1 MNRNKNI
8 IFRATKRGIVAGAAA
23 LMLAGTPVAS
33 AVMPVTTAYAYDANN
48 PDVLTPDIYYTGK
61 YKVGQARIDGP
72 DSALESIEDYITY
85 INNSDT
91 APYSGVLLNSHDDLI
106 KFSESFKNSDT
117 LLATKRGGF
126 EAYAKIYD
134 GDERI
139 IPWGVD
145 YDASYSAVIGRN
157 SYDYSGYVSHSQYGD
172 FYSTMS
178 MRKPYTDSDGFV
190 NGEGLTEFAE
200 GVYEYVHY
208 AATCFENNT
217 MFGIEA
223 TDTDAIKSKIEELKK
238 TGATFTGTNYE
249 KAKTAFDWT
258 IKNTD
263 YNKLGDSK
271 TFASTFYWLCEGAGV
286 DSMMYISDDESR
298 VFNVITLDGQNY
310 LVDTYAA
317 VEASDPSAY
326 FNFIPTASDS
336 LHAVKVSLASK
347 AYDPNAKKDTPSDD
361 SNKNNNSG
369 SNSSDNSGNTSD
381 DSDNSSSDDA
391 GSDDSGSTGG
401 GANSDDSSDSNT
413 NDSSSSSTYTT
424 GRYQRTAGDASYTA
438 VANVPVTIA
447 NADTGIYAY
456 NDAIKEAVQSVL
468 PGYTVQNYINIATPA
483 PSGNI
488 QILTPIE
495 CLMQNPGLVTGDVTA
510 VKNYYLVYVNNGIIQ
525 LLPNTS
531 NSPYMISAPIFGG
544 GNYAIVMAD

>member
-33 AVMPVTTAYAYDANN
+33 AVMPVTTAYAAETEDTNYDTMYIPTGA
-48 PDVLTPDIYYTGK
+48 VITDIESASK
-61 YKVGQARIDGP
+61 YEVV
-72 DSALESIEDYITY
+72 EN
-85 INNSDT
+85 INILQKN
-91 APYSGVLLNSHDDLI
+91 LNSFRSDDRMVSGEYFSYAPI
-106 KFSESFKNSDT
+106 KNGESRVTVWKDT
-117 LLATKRGGF
+117 C
-126 EAYAKIYD
+126 
-134 GDERI
+134 
-139 IPWGVD
+139 
-145 YDASYSAVIGRN
+145 
-157 SYDYSGYVSHSQYGD
+157 HSQYGD

-178 MRKPYTDSDGFV
+178 IRYPFTVEDSYA
-190 NGEGLTEFAE
+190 GERLVR
-200 GVYEYVHY
+200 VYPTYEDMMADKTRNNVYGKGIAY
-208 AATCFENNT
+208 DRIRYEAKCFENET
-217 MFGIEA
+217 IFGLNA
-223 TDTDAIKSKIEELKK
+223 RKTDAIKNKIEELKK

-286 DSMMYISDDESR
+286 DSMMYISDDDSR

-369 SNSSDNSGNTSD
+369 SDSSDNSGNTSD

-401 GANSDDSSDSNT
+401 GSSSDDSSDSNT

-456 NDAIKEAVQSVL
+456 DDAIKEAVQSVL

>member
-33 AVMPVTTAYAYDANN
+33 AVMPATTAYAAETEDTNYDTMHI
-48 PDVLTPDIYYTGK
+48 PTG
-61 YKVGQARIDGP
+61 VEIA
-72 DSALESIEDYITY
+72 AIEDDEVVENINILQKNLDSFRSDDRMVSGEYISYAPIKNGESRVTGWE
-85 INNSDT
+85 DT
-91 APYSGVLLNSHDDLI
+91 C
-106 KFSESFKNSDT
+106 
-117 LLATKRGGF
+117 
-126 EAYAKIYD
+126 
-134 GDERI
+134 
-139 IPWGVD
+139 
-145 YDASYSAVIGRN
+145 
-157 SYDYSGYVSHSQYGD
+157 HSQYGD

-178 MRKPYTDSDGFV
+178 IRYPHTIEDSYDG
-190 NGEGLTEFAE
+190 ERLIR
-200 GVYEYVHY
+200 VYPTHEDMLADKTRNNVYGKGTAY
-208 AATCFENNT
+208 DTIRYEAKCFENET
-217 MFGIEA
+217 IFGLNA
-223 TDTDAIKSKIEELKK
+223 KKTDAIKSKIEELKK

-347 AYDPNAKKDTPSDD
+347 AYDPNAKNDTPSDD
-361 SNKNNNSG
+361 SNKDNNSG
-369 SNSSDNSGNTSD
+369 SDNSGSTSD
-381 DSDNSSSDDA
+381 DSDNSSSDD
-391 GSDDSGSTGG
+391 SGSTGG
-401 GANSDDSSDSNT
+401 GSSSDDSSDSNT